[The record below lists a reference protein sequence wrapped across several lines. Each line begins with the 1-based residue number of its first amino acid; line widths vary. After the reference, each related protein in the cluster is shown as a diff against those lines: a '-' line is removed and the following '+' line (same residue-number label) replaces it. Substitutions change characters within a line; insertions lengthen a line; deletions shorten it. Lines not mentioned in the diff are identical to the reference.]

1 MLYLI
6 LRLGIN
12 LISLQNKTK
21 HFTIGLVMQVQ
32 IQEAKS
38 GVKRALEA
46 VEIAKASNDLKIA
59 SSPIVSES
67 DEQINKAFLKLQSV
81 SQAIET
87 AVKDSKLV
95 EEYRNLVEEGRQQFR
110 TEIAALFPD
119 TSPEGLAVKRG
130 NSNIHYRIVVEI
142 NVHLEFRTDTFI
154 DRFFTY
160 FRTVERR

>member
-1 MLYLI
+1 MFYLR

-12 LISLQNKTK
+12 LISIRNKTK
-21 HFTIGLVMQVQ
+21 HFTVGLVMQVQ

-130 NSNIHYRIVVEI
+130 NCNIHDRIVVKI
-142 NVHLEFRTDTFI
+142 
-154 DRFFTY
+154 
-160 FRTVERR
+160 

>member
-1 MLYLI
+1 
-6 LRLGIN
+6 
-12 LISLQNKTK
+12 
-21 HFTIGLVMQVQ
+21 MQVQ

-46 VEIAKASNDLKIA
+46 VENAKASNDLKIA

-130 NSNIHYRIVVEI
+130 NCNIHDKIVVKI
-142 NVHLEFRTDTFI
+142 VIILFVLDFRTDLFI
-154 DRFFTY
+154 DRFLTY
-160 FRTVERR
+160 FRAVERR

>member
-1 MLYLI
+1 
-6 LRLGIN
+6 
-12 LISLQNKTK
+12 
-21 HFTIGLVMQVQ
+21 MQVQ

-46 VEIAKASNDLKIA
+46 VENAKASNDLKIA
-59 SSPIVSES
+59 SNPVVSES

-142 NVHLEFRTDTFI
+142 VINVHFAFRTDTFN

>member
-1 MLYLI
+1 MR
-6 LRLGIN
+6 LRLGII
-12 LISLQNKTK
+12 ISLRNKTK
-21 HFTIGLVMQVQ
+21 HFTVALVMQVQ

-130 NSNIHYRIVVEI
+130 NCYIHDRIVVKI
-142 NVHLEFRTDTFI
+142 VIIMFVLEFRTDLFI
-154 DRFFTY
+154 DRFLTY
-160 FRTVERR
+160 FRAVERR

>member
-1 MLYLI
+1 
-6 LRLGIN
+6 
-12 LISLQNKTK
+12 
-21 HFTIGLVMQVQ
+21 MQVQ

-87 AVKDSKLV
+87 AV
-95 EEYRNLVEEGRQQFR
+95 
-110 TEIAALFPD
+110 
-119 TSPEGLAVKRG
+119 
-130 NSNIHYRIVVEI
+130 
-142 NVHLEFRTDTFI
+142 
-154 DRFFTY
+154 
-160 FRTVERR
+160 

>member
-1 MLYLI
+1 
-6 LRLGIN
+6 
-12 LISLQNKTK
+12 
-21 HFTIGLVMQVQ
+21 MQVQ

-46 VEIAKASNDLKIA
+46 VENAKASNDLKIA

-110 TEIAALFPD
+110 TEIAALFPN

-130 NSNIHYRIVVEI
+130 NSNIYDRILVKIVK
-142 NVHLEFRTDTFI
+142 FYSRT
-154 DRFFTY
+154 RY
-160 FRTVERR
+160 

>member
-1 MLYLI
+1 
-6 LRLGIN
+6 
-12 LISLQNKTK
+12 
-21 HFTIGLVMQVQ
+21 MQVQ

-46 VEIAKASNDLKIA
+46 VEKAKASNDLKIA

-110 TEIAALFPD
+110 TEIAALFPN

-130 NSNIHYRIVVEI
+130 NSNIYDRILVKIVI
-142 NVHLEFRTDTFI
+142 IAVPDIVCFRLSC
-154 DRFFTY
+154 RY
-160 FRTVERR
+160 VY

>member
-1 MLYLI
+1 MFYLRS
-6 LRLGIN
+6 RLGIK
-12 LISLQNKTK
+12 SLRNKPK
-21 HFTIGLVMQVQ
+21 DFTVGFVMQVQ

-46 VEIAKASNDLKIA
+46 VENAKASNDLKIA
-59 SSPIVSES
+59 SNPVVSES

-142 NVHLEFRTDTFI
+142 VINVHLEFRTDTFI
-154 DRFFTY
+154 GRFFY
-160 FRTVERR
+160 LF